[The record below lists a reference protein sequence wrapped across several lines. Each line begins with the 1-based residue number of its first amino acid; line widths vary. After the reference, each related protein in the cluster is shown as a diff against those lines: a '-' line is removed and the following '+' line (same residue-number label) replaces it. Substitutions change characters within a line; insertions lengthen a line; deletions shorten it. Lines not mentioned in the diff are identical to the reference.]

1 MRAGS
6 ARRDTEL
13 TAARARRRRWT
24 RAAVALTAFAA
35 AAWAVRDV
43 PVALG
48 RQPRGARADRVR
60 RSPQFH
66 AGAFRNPVTT
76 RTLLPGSGRD
86 ALWELFFGRQ
96 PRRPTG
102 TIPVLAPDAAPPVGR
117 ETAPAAGR
125 AAGGPGAG
133 PPPVAPAP
141 GPASQL
147 DVIWYGHASA
157 LLEIEGRRILVDP
170 VWSERCSPSARIGP
184 RRLHPVPVPLDRLPR
199 LDAVLISHDHYDHLD
214 TATVRAL
221 RRTQSAP
228 FVVPL
233 GVGAH
238 LERWGVPP
246 ERIVELD
253 WAERVSVAGLEIVA
267 TPARHFSGR
276 AFARDRSLWGS
287 WVVTGRRRRVF
298 CSGDSGFFDGYATIG
313 AEYGPFDVTLIQIG
327 AYSAAWPNV
336 HMVPEEA
343 VAAHLDLR
351 GGLLIP
357 VHWATFNL
365 APHGWADP
373 VDRLCREAAVRDVR
387 LAVPRP
393 GERVVVDRPP
403 AVDGWWRS
411 LG

>member
-1 MRAGS
+1 MSAGS

-13 TAARARRRRWT
+13 TAARVHRQRWT
-24 RAAVALTAFAA
+24 RAALALAAFAA

-43 PVALG
+43 PTALG

-66 AGAFRNPVTT
+66 EGAFRNPVTT
-76 RTLLPGSGRD
+76 RTLLPGSGRY
-86 ALWELFFGRQ
+86 ALRELFFGRQ
-96 PRRPTG
+96 PRRPSG
-102 TIPVLAPDAAPPVGR
+102 TIPVIDPDAAPTADAGSSLASHAVSPVDAR
-117 ETAPAAGR
+117 
-125 AAGGPGAG
+125 PGT
-133 PPPVAPAP
+133 PAP
-141 GPASQL
+141 DPADEL
-147 DVIWYGHASA
+147 NIVWYGHASA
-157 LLEIEGRRILVDP
+157 LLEIEGRRVLVDP
-170 VWSERCSPSARIGP
+170 VWSERCSPSARVGP
-184 RRLHPVPVPLDRLPR
+184 RRLHPVPVPLARLPR

-214 TATVRAL
+214 VATVRAL
-221 RRTQSAP
+221 HHTQSAP
-228 FVVPL
+228 FLVPL

-253 WAERVSVAGLEIVA
+253 WTERATVAGLDFVA

-298 CSGDSGFFDGYATIG
+298 CSGDSGFFDGYAAIG
-313 AEYGPFDVTLIQIG
+313 ATYGPFDVTLVQIG

-351 GGLLIP
+351 GGLLVP

-373 VDRLCREAAVRDVR
+373 IDRLCREAEVRDVR

-403 AVDGWWRS
+403 PVDGWWRT
-411 LG
+411 LR